1 LKLWSIQTIDVW
13 ATLRRDGRWRATWP
27 LVSED
32 WPNAYRWMVKQMEA
46 RLGQPSA
53 ANQMPVWAWYQWNGI
68 RRPKPDLRARG
79 HLPPG
84 TAGIRIELEVPSARV
99 LLSDFDLWHYALN
112 YWYLPGSLAE
122 ERAFDANLKA
132 RGLCDYQMK
141 PLPDRAAHEIIEHSW
156 ERMFDLRWTNRAVTR
171 KRAEKSIQAVLWGL
185 WLDDVIKVTEFT
197 AR

>member
-1 LKLWSIQTIDVW
+1 LKLWSIQTTDVW
-13 ATLRRDGRWRATWP
+13 ATLQRDGLWRATRP

-32 WPNAYRWMVKQMEA
+32 WPDAYRWMVKQMEA
-46 RLGQPSA
+46 RLGQPSV
-53 ANQMPVWAWYQWNGI
+53 ANQMPVWAWYQWSGV

-79 HLPPG
+79 HLPPD
-84 TAGIRIELEVPSARV
+84 TAGVRIELEVPRARV

-112 YWYLPGSLAE
+112 YWYLPASVAD

-132 RGLCDYQMK
+132 RGLCYYQMK

-171 KRAEKSIQAVLWGL
+171 NRAEKSIQAVLWEL
-185 WLDDVIKVTEFT
+185 WLDDVMEVTEFT